1 MRLASKSKSLQGA
14 ACCFSATVKKS
25 AELSVGSS
33 DGLRSLLE
41 SLGIDLDE
49 IIFYWEHLCG
59 QDQTEGLF
67 GIIKRNGD
75 VPTMLRY
82 LLTRE
87 KHLSERYKQ
96 ENPDRGY
103 HYFMGKDSYYPTR
116 EQTSHSGGGSGGC
129 DGTASSKKKKVPKPK
144 RCSEENARRMAK
156 TRHFSREHGQAV
168 RQNSVRTASSEAA
181 GCMPYVIGWQLQ

>member
-116 EQTSHSGGGSGGC
+116 EKTSHSGGGSGGC
-129 DGTASSKKKKVPKPK
+129 DGAASSKKKKGSKAEKV
-144 RCSEENARRMAK
+144 
-156 TRHFSREHGQAV
+156 
-168 RQNSVRTASSEAA
+168 
-181 GCMPYVIGWQLQ
+181 L